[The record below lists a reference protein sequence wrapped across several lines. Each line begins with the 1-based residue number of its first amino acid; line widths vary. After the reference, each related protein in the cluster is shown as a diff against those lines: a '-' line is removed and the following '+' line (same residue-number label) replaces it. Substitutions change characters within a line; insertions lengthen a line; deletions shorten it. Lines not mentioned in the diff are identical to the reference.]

1 MPTTLDTD
9 TGLQVVPLW
18 INGAPTKASKEAT
31 FPVYSSAQQKN
42 VYLAESADVEAAVA
56 AVDSAQRAFK
66 TWKRTP
72 AASRRDIILRLAEL
86 IKQRQEDLIK
96 VQVEET
102 SCSESW
108 AKFNIGYTLN
118 AVAEIAARITTACTG
133 ELPPM
138 STDGTLGLLV
148 KEPIGAVLLIAP

>member
-1 MPTTLDTD
+1 MPTTLDNTA
-9 TGLQVVPLW
+9 GLQVVPLW
-18 INGAPTKASKEAT
+18 INGEAAKSTTEVT

-42 VYLAESADVEAAVA
+42 VYLAQSADSEAANA

-72 AASRRDIILRLAEL
+72 AASRRDVLLRLADVIKKRQKEL
-86 IKQRQEDLIK
+86 IQ
-96 VQVEET
+96 VQIEET

-108 AKFNIGYTLN
+108 AGFNIGYTLN
-118 AVAEIAARITTACTG
+118 GLAEIAARITAVCTG

-138 STDGTLGLLV
+138 STDGTLGMLV
-148 KEPIGAVLLIAP
+148 KEPIGVVLLIAP